1 MITTTPFEQD
11 MLAQPDALRTLANA
25 PVPTGLQAI
34 AGGSWGRTIFTGMG
48 SSHFASLPSWR
59 SLASAGR
66 TAWTIDTGQLLDVPG
81 MLTPDTLLVIT
92 SQSGASGE
100 VVELLKVFARGSARP
115 GAVIGITADET
126 SPLAGGADVVVPL
139 HCGPEATV
147 STKSYLNSLLAQA
160 HVVAAA
166 TGGNHAALASDAL
179 RIADVVAGQLR
190 SRSVQ
195 EIAAAALSHDR
206 PRLAAVGKGAAAA
219 TSQFAGLIT
228 KESAKLAIEGYVGG
242 QFRHG
247 PFELAGPGLTVF
259 VYGATAGTVDP
270 QTEQLARDVLATGAD
285 VVLVGDVELPGA
297 STVPAPGATELE
309 GLMTG
314 AVAAQLVAVDLARAN
329 GTVPGAFA
337 FGSKITTAL

>member
-11 MLAQPDALRTLANA
+11 MLAQPDALRTLATA
-25 PVPTGLQAI
+25 PVPTGLGGV
-34 AGGSWGRTIFTGMG
+34 AGRSWGRTVFTGMG
-48 SSHFASLPSWR
+48 SSHFVSLPSWR
-59 SLASAGR
+59 ALAAAGR
-66 TAWTIDTGQLLDVPG
+66 AAWTVDTGQLLDVPEL
-81 MLTPDTLLVIT
+81 LTPDTLLVIT

-100 VVELLKVFARGSARP
+100 VVELLHRFGRGAARP
-115 GAVIGITADET
+115 GAVIGITADEA
-126 SPLAGGADVVVPL
+126 SPLADGADVVVPL
-139 HCGPEATV
+139 RCGPEATV

-160 HVVAAA
+160 QVVAAA
-166 TGGNHAALASDAL
+166 TGGDQAAIAADAH
-179 RIADVVAGQLR
+179 RIADVVARQLQ
-190 SRSVQ
+190 SSAVQ
-195 EIAAAALSHDR
+195 EIAAAALAHDR

-247 PFELAGPGLTVF
+247 PFELAGPGLTLF
-259 VYGATAGTVDP
+259 VYGATATTVDP

-285 VVLVGDVELPGA
+285 VVLVGDVDLPGA
-297 STVPAPGATELE
+297 TTVPAPATTELE

-314 AVAAQLVAVDLARAN
+314 AVAAQLLAVDLARAN
-329 GTVPGAFA
+329 DTVPGAFA